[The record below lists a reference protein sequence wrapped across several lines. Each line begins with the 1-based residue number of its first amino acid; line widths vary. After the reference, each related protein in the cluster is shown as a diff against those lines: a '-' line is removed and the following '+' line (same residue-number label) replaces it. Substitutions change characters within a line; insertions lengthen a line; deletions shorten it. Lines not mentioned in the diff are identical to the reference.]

1 MFKYLSAHDA
11 QLRPSAALVKFS
23 SQLVAVGLLGVLGS
37 LSLAADSTSSEG
49 FVNVQEVIPDIRT
62 EVRYFTADNFV
73 GAPIA
78 GYQAAVILISVEAAA
93 ALRDIQA
100 DLAPFNLGLKIFDAY
115 RPQQAVDHFVRWAED
130 LQDQRMKLQF
140 YPQVEKRNLFRDGYI
155 ASRSGHSRGST
166 VDLTLVDSHTGAELD
181 MGTPWD
187 YFDTSSW
194 PDSSAVT
201 AQQRANR
208 LLLRSVMTR
217 HGFRPLAEEWWH
229 FTLNDEPYP
238 DTYFNF
244 PVE

>member
-1 MFKYLSAHDA
+1 MFG
-11 QLRPSAALVKFS
+11 QLPDHGLRVTRPITAYKFCLLVFYAS
-23 SQLVAVGLLGVLGS
+23 LLGVPGS
-37 LSLAADSTSSEG
+37 LSQAADATSAEG
-49 FVNVQEVIPDIRT
+49 FVNILDVVPDIRT

-73 GAPIA
+73 GVPIDGYIAP
-78 GYQAAVILISVEAAA
+78 VIFISEEAAR
-93 ALRDIQA
+93 ALQAIQA

-130 LQDQRMKLQF
+130 LQDQRMKSQY
-140 YPQVEKRNLFRDGYI
+140 YPQVEKAKLFSDGYI

-166 VDLTLVDSHTGAELD
+166 VDLTLVDSQTGAELD

-194 PDSSAVT
+194 PDSAAVS